1 MGRKGKQLK
10 QRDNGGGKRLKTPAT
25 STGSTQSQTPL
36 FCLNMLHGKYCLSH
50 CEQEQRA
57 AFADTLHKL
66 SKLTWAQIMTS
77 DRHASGCE
85 IISRDSLKFDLPS
98 TITDDVRIL
107 AFRFHGKSPMLGYRN
122 GRTYHVLALDRD
134 FTAYV
139 H

>member
-10 QRDNGGGKRLKTPAT
+10 QRDNSGGKRLKRPAT
-25 STGSTQSQTPL
+25 TTGSTQSQTPL
-36 FCLNMLHGKYCLSH
+36 FCLNTLHGNYGLSH

-77 DRHASGCE
+77 GRHASGCE

-122 GRTYHVLALDRD
+122 GRTYHLLALDRD